1 MLQGSQANKIVKTEK
16 KLVKKSFRASYI
28 ACAAAWGTYPPRDF
42 RRRGPGN
49 RLRDQRQV
57 TAVDPRQIDQTRQLQ
72 SAARAPPTRRSTRGH
87 LGPDE
92 ARPPARTNNRRPR
105 GNQIMIRDT
114 RALRPSPCA
123 TSGAPPFARRTWR
136 QPLTPVGLQH
146 HGLMMSLRAALDL
159 LRLHPHQPLGPLP
172 QKIRTARNRLL
183 QANLPR
189 IPSLSCLQKGQRD
202 LLRPR
207 TLLHINGPSGMRR
220 FFRPPP
226 NYLNFCTHDFL
237 QKQS

>member
-1 MLQGSQANKIVKTEK
+1 MLQGSQANKTVKTAK

-42 RRRGPGN
+42 HRRGPGN
-49 RLRDQRQV
+49 RLREQRQV
-57 TAVDPRQIDQTRQLQ
+57 TAADPLQIDQTRQLR

-87 LGPDE
+87 LGPGE

-105 GNQIMIRDT
+105 GNQIVVRDA

-159 LRLHPHQPLGPLP
+159 LRLHSHQRLGPLP
-172 QKIRTARNRLL
+172 QKIRTAPNRLL

-189 IPSLSCLQKGQRD
+189 IPSLSCLQKGLRD

-207 TLLHINGPSGMRR
+207 TLLHLNGPSGMRR
-220 FFRPPP
+220 IF
-226 NYLNFCTHDFL
+226 
-237 QKQS
+237 